1 MDLGTTINL
10 ETKAIERKEQN
21 KLSISNKVKGQT
33 EKNSGLEIKFNLN
46 VSEIQKGKLSSFV
59 TKTMS

>member
-1 MDLGTTINL
+1 MKVDSGTNINL
-10 ETKAIERKEQN
+10 ETKTIERKEQY

-46 VSEIQKGKLSSFV
+46 VSEIQKGRHTHIYKN
-59 TKTMS
+59 

>member
-1 MDLGTTINL
+1 MWIQELLLDL
-10 ETKAIERKEQN
+10 ETKGIERKEQY

-46 VSEIQKGKLSSFV
+46 VSEIQKGRHTSHIYKN
-59 TKTMS
+59 